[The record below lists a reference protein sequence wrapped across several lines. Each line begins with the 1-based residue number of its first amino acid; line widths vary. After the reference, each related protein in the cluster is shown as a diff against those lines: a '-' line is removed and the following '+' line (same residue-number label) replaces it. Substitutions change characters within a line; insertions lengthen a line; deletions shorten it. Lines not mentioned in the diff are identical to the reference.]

1 MISVLSLPTNP
12 EILTLED
19 CLLNSK
25 LHYQVLPSDDQQ
37 ITSFQQFG
45 FLSVL
50 SNKTEKRSYKMYYTG
65 AEPSPPERQLIDVP
79 KLIAE
84 IKTKMDISV
93 NYLVCPVFVM
103 KIYGLV
109 ATTKP

>member
-1 MISVLSLPTNP
+1 M
-12 EILTLED
+12 
-19 CLLNSK
+19 
-25 LHYQVLPSDDQQ
+25 
-37 ITSFQQFG
+37 
-45 FLSVL
+45 L

-109 ATTKP
+109 ATTKPWISTTPQRGELVKSVQTESRNYPQDIAVKKVEI

>member
-25 LHYQVLPSDDQQ
+25 LHYHVLPSDDQQ

-45 FLSVL
+45 SLSVL

-84 IKTKMDISV
+84 IKTKIDISV
-93 NYLVCPVFVM
+93 NYLVCSVFVM